1 VVGKLYQLGRRLLYC
16 ILCNLRIFILFGRFS
31 KLVVLIC
38 PQAVQALYKVLEL
51 SEGKRTDLITL
62 TKIVEEVE
70 RLKSAA
76 TPTDSTDLDL
86 LKDNDAS
93 TVDEVKIA
101 DLDIKQN
108 EAHPPKPDETA
119 EQIRATREALTL
131 FEMTGKL
138 LNQVI
143 F

>member
-1 VVGKLYQLGRRLLYC
+1 MV
-16 ILCNLRIFILFGRFS
+16 LF
-31 KLVVLIC
+31 VC

-62 TKIVEEVE
+62 TKIMEEVE
-70 RLKSAA
+70 RVTSAA
-76 TPTDSTDLDL
+76 TPADSSDLDL
-86 LKDNDAS
+86 HEHNDAS
-93 TVDEVKIA
+93 STNEVKIA

-108 EAHPPKPDETA
+108 EVHPPKTDVTA